1 MKKSVT
7 VTISIIAVIVLAITV
22 YTVLRGKK
30 NVIHDQDGQTHV
42 VMTNFYGEFIQDEY
56 GQLFERAT
64 NSAGESITKSYI
76 FPERV
81 VNKSGTKIENAFIK
95 LKIPRGWEDLSTNDK
110 IGMTHN
116 GACKDATKACCQTSV
131 RYDIM
136 ADPDALYNKYK
147 GTARFLVESFNE
159 FDDFKEYETEIF
171 GLKARAMSYSAK
183 NENGVFYYYLVEQG
197 LALFEIELYAHND
210 CYTEDEIKALA
221 EKQYVLKDLG
231 GERPEIPSTSAPSEE
246 ADATE
251 ASSTTTTT
259 TAAE

>member
-110 IGMTHN
+110 IGMTHK
-116 GACKDATKACCQTSV
+116 GACTDATKACCQTSV

-259 TAAE
+259 AAE